1 MNLAH
6 LLEAGMLVCFGFSWP
21 LNVVKAYRAKTAR
34 GTSLAFIILII
45 TGYIAGI
52 SAKIINNQFN
62 YVLGVYFLNLAIVSA
77 NVFVYIRN
85 KRLDKKSSGSKNIKI
100 KKLEIKDIERAK
112 EEIKLN
118 YTNSLDE
125 LINGEKSFVENKNAV
140 ILFGG
145 SLDKNIPVADLSRE
159 YNFNFDIYNK
169 SCENITLPAALEYFK
184 KNIAKMIPEGIIIHL
199 GENDISLFQNDS
211 AAFDNYYFTLLDEIK
226 AVNKDCR
233 IALISINNPAGNK
246 NLALMNAHINAIA
259 QTEKAVFINLEN
271 AKLWNPEATKAA
283 NEFAYAMGLKIRKPL
298 RDVAEIFYSYAFHS
312 MNVNAKETLVG

>member
-6 LLEAGMLVCFGFSWP
+6 LMEAGMLVCFGFSWP

-100 KKLEIKDIERAK
+100 KKLDIKDIERAK

-184 KNIAKMIPEGIIIHL
+184 ENIAKMIPEGIIIHL

-211 AAFDNYYFTLLDEIK
+211 AAFDNYYLTLLDEIK

>member
-62 YVLGVYFLNLAIVSA
+62 YVLVVYFLNLAIVSA

-100 KKLEIKDIERAK
+100 KKLEIKDIERVK

-184 KNIAKMIPEGIIIHL
+184 ENIAKMIPEGIIIHL

-211 AAFDNYYFTLLDEIK
+211 AAFDNYYLTLLDEIK

>member
-1 MNLAH
+1 MNLAD

-52 SAKIINNQFN
+52 SAKIINNQLN

-100 KKLEIKDIERAK
+100 KKLDIKDIERAK

-184 KNIAKMIPEGIIIHL
+184 ENIAKMIPEGMIIHL

-211 AAFDNYYFTLLDEIK
+211 AAFDNYYLTLLDEIK